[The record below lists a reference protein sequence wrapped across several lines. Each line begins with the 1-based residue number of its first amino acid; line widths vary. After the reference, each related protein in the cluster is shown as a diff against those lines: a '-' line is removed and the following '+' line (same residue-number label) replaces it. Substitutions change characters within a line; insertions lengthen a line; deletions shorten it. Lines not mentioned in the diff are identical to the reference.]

1 MGISLNGGA
10 YQLISSV
17 PAITQT
23 NTNPLQIGAYLG
35 PQDFYN
41 AQLASVGFWKKALT
55 ASEVSQLWNNGAG
68 RTYASLDSGLRNNLI
83 SWWAL
88 NGSSSAVNLT
98 DSHGGNNLTNSTN
111 AVTAPATGPV
121 ANTYA
126 DSRRLISDFVRG
138 IKSLG
143 LWNSMVCWPLRASQN
158 ASTTLTARS
167 LGGLG
172 TFDGTL
178 VSSGALPTWGANG
191 ITNSATGII
200 TTVLSVP
207 SIPTHNMV
215 VVNQSSTGGSQSY
228 YGDLSNANTRGT
240 RAQSVNLI
248 VSNGSGFVFTPYSAP
263 DVNVFKALNYDVT
276 STLGRVNLNGNSTNL
291 ATLTLSALPPASSST
306 MAMMAAGVGD
316 QPMAGTMAFYMNLS
330 TSLTTT
336 QVPQAYSLYKQTLGL
351 GLGLP

>member
-1 MGISLNGGA
+1 
-10 YQLISSV
+10 
-17 PAITQT
+17 
-23 NTNPLQIGAYLG
+23 
-35 PQDFYN
+35 
-41 AQLASVGFWKKALT
+41 
-55 ASEVSQLWNNGAG
+55 
-68 RTYASLDSGLRNNLI
+68 
-83 SWWAL
+83 
-88 NGSSSAVNLT
+88 
-98 DSHGGNNLTNSTN
+98 
-111 AVTAPATGPV
+111 
-121 ANTYA
+121 
-126 DSRRLISDFVRG
+126 
-138 IKSLG
+138 
-143 LWNSMVCWPLRASQN
+143 
-158 ASTTLTARS
+158 
-167 LGGLG
+167 
-172 TFDGTL
+172 
-178 VSSGALPTWGANG
+178 
-191 ITNSATGII
+191 
-200 TTVLSVP
+200 
-207 SIPTHNMV
+207 MV